1 MLYEVE
7 LNNIKNKITT
17 IGDGLVMA
25 NDLLLEALKTCDH
38 EKFEEAK
45 SNINN
50 IGSKTSEIDNDII
63 KVLALYSPEAKDL
76 RQVVSYLKI
85 TNELLRAS
93 TNTRSFIKGF
103 TDVCSDVD
111 INIITEYAIPMQRS
125 TAKAVRYSINMLNIE
140 CKDELQDTYNDVLIE
155 ESKTDD
161 LYEMVEKS
169 LFAQAKES
177 DDFEKFHNM
186 LKALRKSEKIADRA
200 ISIANL
206 LLYIK
211 IGGSLHQS

>member
-7 LNNIKNKITT
+7 LNKIKDRIFE
-17 IGDGLVMA
+17 IGNLIVDS
-25 NDLLLEALKTCDH
+25 NQLLLEALKHCDQ
-38 EKFEEAK
+38 EKFASAK
-45 SNINN
+45 NNLNNMSNRINQ
-50 IGSKTSEIDNDII
+50 IDNDIVKI
-63 KVLALYSPEAKDL
+63 LALYSPEARDL

-111 INIITEYAIPMQRS
+111 LDIINQYAIPMQKS
-125 TAKAVRYSINMLNIE
+125 TTKAMKLAISILPLD
-140 CKDELQDTYNDVLIE
+140 CKDEIQDICNDVLIE

-169 LFAQAKES
+169 LFKQASKEN
-177 DDFEKFHNM
+177 DFEKFHNM
-186 LKALRKSEKIADRA
+186 LRALRKSEKIADRA
-200 ISIANL
+200 TSIANL

-211 IGGSLHQS
+211 IGGNLHH